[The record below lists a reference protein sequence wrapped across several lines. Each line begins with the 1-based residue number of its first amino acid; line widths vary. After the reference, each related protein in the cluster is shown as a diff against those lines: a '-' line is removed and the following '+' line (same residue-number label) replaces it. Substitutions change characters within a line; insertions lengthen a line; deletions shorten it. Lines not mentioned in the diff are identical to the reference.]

1 MRSSPVGISHE
12 AQAEIA
18 LRHAEIITELQAL
31 REALCA
37 NEKLQAAAAI
47 TQENS
52 AFQKQLA
59 SIYDAVQNTKQ
70 EIATLVLT
78 SFNNPEMGRVT
89 QELNAVMGGTETAAH
104 RIMQAGEEIEDAA
117 RTLAAAI
124 HGVQDQNLARD
135 ILDQVTTIFEACNF
149 QDVAGQRLTKVTA
162 TLKFIEDHILR
173 LHDIWG
179 GMEKSADVDSVA
191 QAEINEAKLLNG
203 PRLEGDHGCMSQKE
217 IDAVFAAHGS
227 R

>member
-1 MRSSPVGISHE
+1 MRSSPVGMSQE
-12 AQAEIA
+12 AQAETA

-37 NEKLQAAAAI
+37 QEKLQAAAAI

-59 SIYDAVQNTKQ
+59 TIYDAVQNTKQ

-89 QELNAVMGGTETAAH
+89 QELNAVRGGTETAAH

-149 QDVAGQRLTKVTA
+149 QDVAGQRLTKVTE
-162 TLKFIEDHILR
+162 TLKFIEEHILR
-173 LHDIWG
+173 LKDIWG
-179 GMEKSADVDSVA
+179 GMEKLAGVEAVA
-191 QAEINEAKLLNG
+191 QAEIDEAKLLNG
-203 PRLEGDHGCMSQKE
+203 PRLESDHGCMSQKE